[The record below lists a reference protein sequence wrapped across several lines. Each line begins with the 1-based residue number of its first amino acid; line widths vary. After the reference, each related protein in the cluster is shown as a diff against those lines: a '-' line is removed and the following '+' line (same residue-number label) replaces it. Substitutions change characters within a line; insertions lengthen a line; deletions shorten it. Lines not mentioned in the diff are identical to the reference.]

1 MRKFRESLSFALRG
15 IWFSLTSGR
24 NFRIQGVIA
33 IAVIVTAVLLR
44 FTYEELIAVVVA
56 IALVLTAEMINT
68 IMEEVL
74 DVIAPQ
80 YSEHVGRVKD
90 IAAGVVLLLSFF
102 SVVIGG
108 MTVFH
113 HFGAF

>member
-1 MRKFRESLSFALRG
+1 MRRFRDSLSFALRG
-15 IWFSLTSGR
+15 IRFTWMSGR

-33 IAVIVTAVLLR
+33 LVVIIAAIHYRFTFEELLAIVT
-44 FTYEELIAVVVA
+44 A

-90 IAAGVVLLLSFF
+90 VAAGVVLLLSFF

-108 MTVFH
+108 LTVYH
-113 HFGAF
+113 HFAAL

>member
-1 MRKFRESLSFALRG
+1 MRKFKESLSFALRG
-15 IWFSLTSGR
+15 IRFSLTSGR

-33 IAVIVTAVLLR
+33 IAVIVSAVLLN
-44 FTYEELIAVVVA
+44 FTYEELIAFVIAV
-56 IALVLTAEMINT
+56 ALVLTAEMINT
-68 IMEEVL
+68 VMEEVL

-90 IAAGVVLLLSFF
+90 IAAGIVLLLSFF

-108 MTVFH
+108 LTIWH
-113 HFGAF
+113 HFF